1 MLQVLERG
9 NDGRQW
15 HTLIDKVFSPKTL
28 KEALKTVTARNGS
41 PGVDGQTAQA
51 VRTRWEEYTA
61 LMERLLREGRYE
73 PKPVRRVWIDKPG
86 SREKRPLG
94 IPTIRDRIV
103 QTALLYVLEPVFEYS
118 FHEHSYGFRPGR
130 SARQAVDRV
139 EGLLSE
145 GCTWVVDADIKGYFD
160 NIPQD
165 QLLAR
170 VKEKIA
176 DSRILALLEKFLKQ
190 GVMEGLNGWTPTESG
205 TPQGAVISP
214 LLANIYLN
222 PLDHSMDAQ
231 GYKMVRYADDFVI
244 LCRTEA
250 EAREALAKVQAWMK
264 SAGLTLHPDKT
275 RIVDATVKGGFE
287 FLGWHFERGYRW
299 PREKSQAKLKESI
312 RGQTRRSEGRSLS
325 TIIQAVNRR
334 LRGWG
339 NYFRGGGTRNSPA
352 IDGWVRKR
360 LRSILRKREKRKG
373 CGHGRDHNRYPNV
386 YFAAAGLITLQS
398 ITHPQP
404 GTPRKRKATG

>member
-1 MLQVLERG
+1 
-9 NDGRQW
+9 
-15 HTLIDKVFSPKTL
+15 
-28 KEALKTVTARNGS
+28 
-41 PGVDGQTAQA
+41 
-51 VRTRWEEYTA
+51 
-61 LMERLLREGRYE
+61 MERLLREGRYE

-103 QTALLYVLEPVFEYS
+103 QTALLCVLEPVYEYS

-139 EGLLSE
+139 EELLAA
-145 GCTWVVDADIKGYFD
+145 GHTWVVDADIKGYFD

-176 DSRILALLEKFLKQ
+176 DRRVLGLLEKFLKQ

-244 LCRTEA
+244 LCHTET
-250 EAREALAKVQAWMK
+250 EAREALVKVQAWMTL
-264 SAGLTLHPDKT
+264 AGLTLHPEKT
-275 RIVDATVKGGFE
+275 RIVEATLKGGF
-287 FLGWHFERGYRW
+287 FGCPHL
-299 PREKSQAKLKESI
+299 LKKN
-312 RGQTRRSEGRSLS
+312 GGLS
-325 TIIQAVNRR
+325 RCAR
-334 LRGWG
+334 LSAG
-339 NYFRGGGTRNSPA
+339 
-352 IDGWVRKR
+352 
-360 LRSILRKREKRKG
+360 ILS
-373 CGHGRDHNRYPNV
+373 
-386 YFAAAGLITLQS
+386 AA
-398 ITHPQP
+398 
-404 GTPRKRKATG
+404 